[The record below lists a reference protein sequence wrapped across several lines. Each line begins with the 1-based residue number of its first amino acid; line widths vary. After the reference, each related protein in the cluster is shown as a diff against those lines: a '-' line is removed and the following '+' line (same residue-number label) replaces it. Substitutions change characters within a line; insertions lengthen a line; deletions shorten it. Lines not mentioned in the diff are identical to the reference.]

1 MDSCPPSSGRTG
13 VRDDTGTG
21 ESPAAARRS
30 ANRSRRRARETAGFT
45 QGKVAD
51 ALDWSV
57 SKVNRIEKG
66 DVTVS
71 TTDLRALLE
80 LYGVDDRER
89 AGRLL
94 HDARTSRLRG
104 WWDEPR
110 YREHLTPA
118 MLQLLQLESEASA
131 IRVFQPTLVPGM
143 LQTRAYGEFVLN
155 FWRSEL
161 PEADRVLRLEARLRR
176 REHVLDRPDPPE
188 FQLVLDESVL
198 WRTIGGPQ
206 VMAEQFAHL
215 LQLMRRPKVRVRIAP
230 FADAAIMA
238 MLAPFTLLDFGDED
252 NALLYR
258 EGILLDEIVH
268 AAQRIRRH
276 RGYFAHIW
284 GAAQDEASSARLI
297 AERAAALAVG
307 PTREGI

>member
-1 MDSCPPSSGRTG
+1 MPGDSGS
-13 VRDDTGTG
+13 G
-21 ESPAAARRS
+21 ESPAAARRRLRL
-30 ANRSRRRARETAGFT
+30 ALRRARESAGLT

-66 DVTVS
+66 SVSVS

-80 LYGVDDRER
+80 LYGVVDADRAE
-89 AGRLL
+89 RLL
-94 HDARTSRLRG
+94 RDARTSRLRG

-131 IRVFQPTLVPGM
+131 IRVFQPTLIPGM
-143 LQTRAYGEFVLN
+143 LQTREYGEFVLN

-161 PEADRVLRLEARLRR
+161 PEADRALRLEARLRR
-176 REHVLDRPDPPE
+176 RDQVLDRPDPPE
-188 FQLVLDESVL
+188 FHLVLDESVL
-198 WRTIGGPQ
+198 WRTIGGPR
-206 VMAEQFAHL
+206 VMAGQFAAL
-215 LQLMRRPKVRVRIAP
+215 LRVARRPNVRVRIVP

-238 MLAPFTLLDFGDED
+238 MLAPFTLLDFGDEE

-268 AAQRIRRH
+268 AAQRIGRH
-276 RGYFAHIW
+276 RDYFAHIW
-284 GAAQDEASSARLI
+284 DSAHDEAASARLI
-297 AERAAALAVG
+297 TERTAALTAELPVAQAPSVG
-307 PTREGI
+307 G

>member
-1 MDSCPPSSGRTG
+1 MPGDPGS
-13 VRDDTGTG
+13 G
-21 ESPAAARRS
+21 ESPAAARRRLRL
-30 ANRSRRRARETAGFT
+30 ALRRARESAGLT

-66 DVTVS
+66 SVSVS

-80 LYGVDDRER
+80 LYGVVDADRAE
-89 AGRLL
+89 RLL
-94 HDARTSRLRG
+94 RDARTSRLRG

-118 MLQLLQLESEASA
+118 MLQLLQLEGEASA
-131 IRVFQPTLVPGM
+131 IRVFQPTLIPGL
-143 LQTRAYGEFVLN
+143 LQTREYGEFVLN

-161 PEADRVLRLEARLRR
+161 PEADRALRLEARLRR
-176 REHVLDRPDPPE
+176 RDQVLDRPDPPE
-188 FQLVLDESVL
+188 FHLVLDESVL
-198 WRTIGGPQ
+198 WRTIGGPR
-206 VMAEQFAHL
+206 VMAGQFVAL
-215 LQLMRRPKVRVRIAP
+215 LRVARRPNVRVRIVP

-238 MLAPFTLLDFGDED
+238 MLAPFTLLDFGDEE

-268 AAQRIRRH
+268 AAQRIGRH

-284 GAAQDEASSARLI
+284 DSAHDEATSARLI
-297 AERAAALAVG
+297 TERAAALTADLPAAQAPSVG
-307 PTREGI
+307 G

>member
-1 MDSCPPSSGRTG
+1 MPGDPGS
-13 VRDDTGTG
+13 G
-21 ESPAAARRS
+21 ESPAAARRRLRL
-30 ANRSRRRARETAGFT
+30 ALRRARESAGLT

-66 DVTVS
+66 SVSVS

-80 LYGVDDRER
+80 LYGVVDADRAE
-89 AGRLL
+89 RLL
-94 HDARTSRLRG
+94 RDARTSRLRG

-118 MLQLLQLESEASA
+118 MLQLLQLEGEASA
-131 IRVFQPTLVPGM
+131 IRVFQPTLIPGL
-143 LQTRAYGEFVLN
+143 LQTREYGEFVLN

-161 PEADRVLRLEARLRR
+161 PEADRALRLEARLRR
-176 REHVLDRPDPPE
+176 RDQVLDRPDPPE
-188 FQLVLDESVL
+188 FHLVLDESVL
-198 WRTIGGPQ
+198 WRTIGGPR
-206 VMAEQFAHL
+206 VMAGQFAAL
-215 LQLMRRPKVRVRIAP
+215 LRVARRPNVRVRIVP

-238 MLAPFTLLDFGDED
+238 MLAPFTLLDFGDEE

-268 AAQRIRRH
+268 AAQRISRH
-276 RGYFAHIW
+276 RDYFAHIW
-284 GAAQDEASSARLI
+284 DSAHDEATSARLI
-297 AERAAALAVG
+297 TERTAALTADLPVAQAPSVG
-307 PTREGI
+307 G

>member
-1 MDSCPPSSGRTG
+1 MPGDPGS
-13 VRDDTGTG
+13 G
-21 ESPAAARRS
+21 ESPAAARRRLRL
-30 ANRSRRRARETAGFT
+30 ALRRARESAGLT

-66 DVTVS
+66 SVSVS

-80 LYGVDDRER
+80 LYGVVDADRAE
-89 AGRLL
+89 RLL
-94 HDARTSRLRG
+94 RDARTSRLRG

-118 MLQLLQLESEASA
+118 MLQLLQLEGEASA
-131 IRVFQPTLVPGM
+131 IRVFQPTLIPGL
-143 LQTRAYGEFVLN
+143 LQTREYGEFVLN

-161 PEADRVLRLEARLRR
+161 PEADRALRLEARLRR
-176 REHVLDRPDPPE
+176 RDQVLDRPDPPE
-188 FQLVLDESVL
+188 FHLVLDESVL
-198 WRTIGGPQ
+198 WRTIGGPR
-206 VMAEQFAHL
+206 VTAGQFAAL
-215 LQLMRRPKVRVRIAP
+215 LRVARRPNVRVRIVP

-238 MLAPFTLLDFGDED
+238 MLAPFTLLDFGDEE

-268 AAQRIRRH
+268 AAQRIGRH
-276 RGYFAHIW
+276 RDYFAHIW
-284 GAAQDEASSARLI
+284 DSAHDEATSARLI
-297 AERAAALAVG
+297 TERTAALTADLPVAQAPSVG
-307 PTREGI
+307 G

>member
-1 MDSCPPSSGRTG
+1 VPGDPGS
-13 VRDDTGTG
+13 G
-21 ESPAAARRS
+21 ESPAAARRRLRL
-30 ANRSRRRARETAGFT
+30 ALRRARESAGLT

-66 DVTVS
+66 SVSVS

-80 LYGVDDRER
+80 LYGVVDADRAE
-89 AGRLL
+89 RLL
-94 HDARTSRLRG
+94 RDARTSRLRG

-118 MLQLLQLESEASA
+118 MLQLLQLEGEASA
-131 IRVFQPTLVPGM
+131 IRVFQPTLIPGL
-143 LQTRAYGEFVLN
+143 LQTREYGEFVLN

-161 PEADRVLRLEARLRR
+161 PEADRALRLEARLRR
-176 REHVLDRPDPPE
+176 RDQVLDRPDPPE
-188 FQLVLDESVL
+188 FHLVLDESVL
-198 WRTIGGPQ
+198 WRTIGGPR
-206 VMAEQFAHL
+206 VMAGQFAAL
-215 LQLMRRPKVRVRIAP
+215 LRVARRPNVRVRIVP

-238 MLAPFTLLDFGDED
+238 MLAPFTLLDFGDEE

-268 AAQRIRRH
+268 AAQRIGRH
-276 RGYFAHIW
+276 RDYFAHIW
-284 GAAQDEASSARLI
+284 DSAHDEATSARLI
-297 AERAAALAVG
+297 TERTAALTADLPVAQAPSVG
-307 PTREGI
+307 G

>member
-1 MDSCPPSSGRTG
+1 MPGDPGS
-13 VRDDTGTG
+13 G
-21 ESPAAARRS
+21 ESPAAARRRLRL
-30 ANRSRRRARETAGFT
+30 ALRRARESAGLT

-66 DVTVS
+66 SVSVS

-80 LYGVDDRER
+80 LYGVVDADR

-94 HDARTSRLRG
+94 RDARTSRLRG

-118 MLQLLQLESEASA
+118 MLQLLQLEGEASA
-131 IRVFQPTLVPGM
+131 IRVFQPTLIPGL
-143 LQTRAYGEFVLN
+143 LQTREYGEFVLN

-161 PEADRVLRLEARLRR
+161 PEADRALRLEARLRR
-176 REHVLDRPDPPE
+176 RDQVLDRPDPPE
-188 FQLVLDESVL
+188 FHLVLDESVL
-198 WRTIGGPQ
+198 WRTIGGPR
-206 VMAEQFAHL
+206 VMVGQFAAL
-215 LQLMRRPKVRVRIAP
+215 LRVARRPNVRVRIVP

-238 MLAPFTLLDFGDED
+238 MLAPFTLLDFGDEE

-268 AAQRIRRH
+268 AAQRIGRH
-276 RGYFAHIW
+276 RDYFAHIW
-284 GAAQDEASSARLI
+284 DSAHDEATSARLI
-297 AERAAALAVG
+297 TERTATLSADLPVAEAPSVG
-307 PTREGI
+307 G

>member
-1 MDSCPPSSGRTG
+1 M
-13 VRDDTGTG
+13 RDDPGPG
-21 ESPAAARRS
+21 ESPAAARRRLRL
-30 ANRSRRRARETAGFT
+30 ALRRAREAAGFT

-51 ALDWSV
+51 TLDWSV

-71 TTDLRALLE
+71 STDLRALLA
-80 LYGVDDRER
+80 LYGVVDPDRAER
-89 AGRLL
+89 MLR
-94 HDARTSRLRG
+94 DARTSRRRG

-118 MLQLLQLESEASA
+118 MLQLLQLESDASA
-131 IRVFQPTLVPGM
+131 IRVFQPTLIPGM
-143 LQTRAYGEFVLN
+143 LQTREYGEFVLN

-188 FQLVLDESVL
+188 FHLVLDESVL

-206 VMAEQFAHL
+206 VMARQFAHL
-215 LQLMRRPKVRVRIAP
+215 LQQMRAPHVRVRVSP

-258 EGILLDEIVH
+258 EGILIDEIVH
-268 AAQRIRRH
+268 AAQRIDRH
-276 RGYFAHIW
+276 RGYFAHLW
-284 GAAQDEASSARLI
+284 AAAHDEATSARLI
-297 AERAAALAVG
+297 AERAAALGDGEPVV
-307 PTREGI
+307 RD

>member
-1 MDSCPPSSGRTG
+1 MPGDPGS
-13 VRDDTGTG
+13 G
-21 ESPAAARRS
+21 ESPAAARRRLRL
-30 ANRSRRRARETAGFT
+30 ALRRARESAGLT

-66 DVTVS
+66 SVSVS

-80 LYGVDDRER
+80 LYGVVDADRAE
-89 AGRLL
+89 RLL
-94 HDARTSRLRG
+94 RDARTSRLRG

-118 MLQLLQLESEASA
+118 MLQLLQLEGEASA
-131 IRVFQPTLVPGM
+131 IRVFQPTLIPGL
-143 LQTRAYGEFVLN
+143 LQTREYGEFVLN

-161 PEADRVLRLEARLRR
+161 PEADRALRLEARLRR
-176 REHVLDRPDPPE
+176 RDQVLDRPDPPE
-188 FQLVLDESVL
+188 FHLVLDESVL
-198 WRTIGGPQ
+198 WRTIGGPR
-206 VMAEQFAHL
+206 VMAGQFAAL
-215 LQLMRRPKVRVRIAP
+215 LRVARRPNVRVRIVP

-238 MLAPFTLLDFGDED
+238 MLAPFTLLDFGDEE

-268 AAQRIRRH
+268 AAQRIGRH
-276 RGYFAHIW
+276 RDYFAHIW
-284 GAAQDEASSARLI
+284 DSAHDEATSARLI
-297 AERAAALAVG
+297 TERTAALTADLPVAQAPSVG
-307 PTREGI
+307 G

>member
-1 MDSCPPSSGRTG
+1 MPGDPGS
-13 VRDDTGTG
+13 G
-21 ESPAAARRS
+21 ESPAAARRRLRL
-30 ANRSRRRARETAGFT
+30 ALRRARESAGLT

-66 DVTVS
+66 SVSVS

-80 LYGVDDRER
+80 LYGVVDADR
-89 AGRLL
+89 AVRLL
-94 HDARTSRLRG
+94 RDARTSRLRG

-118 MLQLLQLESEASA
+118 MLQLLQLEGEASA
-131 IRVFQPTLVPGM
+131 IRVFQPTLIPGL
-143 LQTRAYGEFVLN
+143 LQTREYGEFVLN

-161 PEADRVLRLEARLRR
+161 PEADRALRLEARLRR
-176 REHVLDRPDPPE
+176 RDQVLDRPDPPE
-188 FQLVLDESVL
+188 FHLVLDESVL
-198 WRTIGGPQ
+198 WRTIGGPR
-206 VMAEQFAHL
+206 VMVGQFAAL
-215 LQLMRRPKVRVRIAP
+215 LRVARRPNVRVRIVP

-238 MLAPFTLLDFGDED
+238 MLAPFTLLDFGDEE

-268 AAQRIRRH
+268 AAQRIGRH
-276 RGYFAHIW
+276 RDYFAHIW
-284 GAAQDEASSARLI
+284 DSAHDEATSARLI
-297 AERAAALAVG
+297 TERTATLSADLPVAEAPSVG
-307 PTREGI
+307 G